1 MQVLCIVTAQGR
13 GRSSTMQLV
22 KIEMH
27 FVKGCCTATNMA
39 LTSFKQKEFPRV
51 HYSDNFRENLITLI
65 PEK

>member
-1 MQVLCIVTAQGR
+1 
-13 GRSSTMQLV
+13 MQLV